1 MPAVLTMET
10 IMKRYQIPIM
20 TVIVVL
26 LCHVNALAQSTT
38 VGIMTLN
45 KGAVKLRRTQIDTLF
60 QKAGEKIPVR
70 NLDEIQTGK
79 NSSVTIKLDAKSD
92 ELELYSQS
100 FFKIDSVTPESSL
113 LSMSIGKAKF
123 KIQKGLV
130 PLKRLKNRKKR
141 FTVRTA
147 NAIVGVKGTEFVMA
161 AGTDVTSVL
170 TIEGTVDVASVA
182 APDVEV
188 EVKENQA
195 SQIKQASTPTAPVTV
210 PASVRENIVN
220 TDTLNAFKNV
230 QFGEA
235 VPEASIKPEAK
246 KKTPAAEKKEAEKA
260 KQEDKAA
267 TKSGGLIKPKSG
279 LPGAAGLL
287 VPGGSSSALLGS
299 SEGGDEQSPE
309 GGNQE
314 SDPEQGAGFNA
325 SAVDAFEADD
335 TETGAIGDDDT
346 INLDNLDSVEIEN
359 IDIDEPEID
368 IADILDVDAIIE
380 EIEETTDEVAEEVE
394 EIQDEIDEIEE
405 IEDEIE
411 EIQDEILED
420 QLQEIQIGIRHI

>member
-130 PLKRLKNRKKR
+130 PLKRLKNRKKKVHGPHSKR
-141 FTVRTA
+141 NRRGQGHG
-147 NAIVGVKGTEFVMA
+147 IC
-161 AGTDVTSVL
+161 D
-170 TIEGTVDVASVA
+170 
-182 APDVEV
+182 
-188 EVKENQA
+188 
-195 SQIKQASTPTAPVTV
+195 
-210 PASVRENIVN
+210 
-220 TDTLNAFKNV
+220 
-230 QFGEA
+230 
-235 VPEASIKPEAK
+235 
-246 KKTPAAEKKEAEKA
+246 
-260 KQEDKAA
+260 
-267 TKSGGLIKPKSG
+267 GGWNRCYQRAHHRRYSRRCQC
-279 LPGAAGLL
+279 
-287 VPGGSSSALLGS
+287 GSA
-299 SEGGDEQSPE
+299 
-309 GGNQE
+309 
-314 SDPEQGAGFNA
+314 
-325 SAVDAFEADD
+325 
-335 TETGAIGDDDT
+335 
-346 INLDNLDSVEIEN
+346 
-359 IDIDEPEID
+359 
-368 IADILDVDAIIE
+368 
-380 EIEETTDEVAEEVE
+380 
-394 EIQDEIDEIEE
+394 
-405 IEDEIE
+405 
-411 EIQDEILED
+411 
-420 QLQEIQIGIRHI
+420 